1 MPTNTTERP
10 TPRAAAADHPDA
22 KLLGWEAEIVELE
35 EAMVDVHDDEEV
47 SRLDDQV
54 VKLEWRIAR
63 AHATGL
69 VGLAV
74 KVRRLRKDM
83 EAGVGD
89 WSEENIC
96 VVLDD
101 LAILSAVESTSRAA

>member
-1 MPTNTTERP
+1 MTSDTTERLA
-10 TPRAAAADHPDA
+10 PRAAAADHPDA

-35 EAMVDVHDDEEV
+35 EAMDDAHDDEEI

-63 AHATGL
+63 AHAKGF

-83 EAGVGD
+83 EAGAGD
-89 WSEENIC
+89 WSEENVC

-101 LAILSAVESTSRAA
+101 LEILSTAESTSRTA

>member
-1 MPTNTTERP
+1 MPTDTTERDA
-10 TPRAAAADHPDA
+10 PRDAAADHPDA
-22 KLLGWEAEIVELE
+22 KLLGWEAEIAALE
-35 EAMVDVHDDEEV
+35 EAMVGLDDDDEIR
-47 SRLDDQV
+47 RLDQQAV
-54 VKLEWRIAR
+54 NLEWRIAR

-83 EAGVGD
+83 DAGAGD
-89 WSEENIC
+89 WSEENIS